1 MNDLPLRPTREEF
14 LALAVRG
21 EANLFPVAA
30 ELMADCETPVT
41 AFQKLLDEDAGGE
54 DAMFL
59 LESAENSE
67 QIGRYSF
74 LGSRPAAV
82 FECRGKTVTLTEHG
96 GTPRTYEAKQDGLAE
111 LQAFVAR

>member
-1 MNDLPLRPTREEF
+1 MNDLPLRPSRDEF
-14 LALAVRG
+14 LALASQGGV
-21 EANLFPVAA
+21 NLIPVYA

-41 AFQKLLDEDAGGE
+41 AFQKLLDEDARGE
-54 DAMFL
+54 DSLFL

-82 FECRGKTVTLTEHG
+82 FESHGRTVTVTEQNG
-96 GTPRTYEAKQDGLAE
+96 ARRQFEAKGDPFA
-111 LQAFVAR
+111 